1 MTTDKNAKDL
11 LGNRLTADE
20 QEVLELYRR
29 LKALGERKDLP
40 PCVTANAKQAMVML
54 WNACVDLDLIYEE
67 PQSD

>member
-1 MTTDKNAKDL
+1 MTMDKAQQDL
-11 LGNRLTADE
+11 LGNRLSADE

-40 PCVTANAKQAMVML
+40 PCITANARQAMVMM
-54 WNACVDLDLIYEE
+54 WNACVDLDLLYEE